1 MSFVECR
8 AEERL
13 KAAKLA
19 AAREQAIQLE
29 AALLVRRGFKYLAV
43 PKVNRYFPSASV
55 ADAMH
60 QQAQIRPCKMSDLF
74 SRDRLHS
81 ERY

>member
-1 MSFVECR
+1 MDERDINSAMSFVECR

-13 KAAKLA
+13 KVAKLA

-43 PKVNRYFPSASV
+43 PKVNRCVPKVSV
-55 ADAMH
+55 AHAMH
-60 QQAQIRPCKMSDLF
+60 QQA
-74 SRDRLHS
+74 
-81 ERY
+81 